1 MSTPMF
7 FSSISLRSATK
18 SSRTNRPS
26 APSSLVK
33 LNIIGP
39 TNMGFFPDS
48 RFIKRLF
55 WYDVPVIQRTQ
66 RLNVVSIG
74 NRDGL
79 LPSQQNLFISLICLS
94 LYRNKKFADF
104 TADVV

>member
-1 MSTPMF
+1 
-7 FSSISLRSATK
+7 
-18 SSRTNRPS
+18 
-26 APSSLVK
+26 
-33 LNIIGP
+33 
-39 TNMGFFPDS
+39 MGFFPDS